1 MQRRMKFK
9 RMISH
14 KSWVGFIIKSV
25 VLLLLV
31 CITTL
36 FQQCSSPELK
46 KTRDTAFDSL
56 VVKLNLQLLTNADS
70 AVFSSKIL
78 NDYAI
83 VSNNENK
90 LFTSSYLRGKSL
102 ELADKIDSAVVYYN
116 KMLYFAT
123 QLNDTNKILRSYSAL
138 GNVFVK
144 LGSSDTVAFFYRK
157 GIELASLSKD
167 TLQLANFMTNMGL
180 YYVECNKIDSAMF
193 SYTMGLQFY
202 EKEGDSIEMAVL
214 YGNLGTLF
222 LAQNLPQKAILEH
235 YKSLAINQQLK
246 RMLEVGNDYNNLAL
260 AYKHINNDSVC
271 FYFQKAILIFSE
283 SGSVSNILMVK
294 FNYANY
300 LKRKGQTNEAENIYL
315 EVLNI
320 STKNN
325 ILKGRIYSLNMLAK
339 IQALK
344 NKLQNANNY
353 FDEALALAK
362 KNKLTKDIL
371 RLYNDKF
378 ESNLTLNNSKVAM
391 QYFTLWNQLN
401 DSLQTKSQ
409 KDAILKYYT
418 LYETKKKEFTITAL
432 EKENEINKTKSRFL
446 RYILILSLL
455 GVIVLLYLFWLYSK
469 NAKNKLIAQEFAIDN
484 QGLII
489 INKEQEIAISQQENI
504 ANRQIIV
511 SKLLLLSQHNE
522 FMSHILDR
530 LQVLNQKLSTKEEQ
544 SDFTDIL
551 NSLKSQ
557 LQTKK
562 WDEFQQQYMKAHED
576 FFVKLNEAHPNLT
589 VGENRLCAL
598 MRMNL
603 RGKEIADLTMQS
615 AQTVEVARYRLRT
628 KLGLQREENL
638 SAYLV
643 KF

>member
-1 MQRRMKFK
+1 MKFK

-25 VLLLLV
+25 GLLLLV

-78 NDYAI
+78 NDYA
-83 VSNNENK
+83 VASNNETK
-90 LFTSSYLRGKSL
+90 LFTSSYLQGKSL
-102 ELADKIDSAVVYYN
+102 ELAGKIDSAVVYYN

-157 GIELASLSKD
+157 GIELASFSKD

-246 RMLEVGNDYNNLAL
+246 RMLEVGNDYNNIAL
-260 AYKHINNDSVC
+260 AYKHINNDSVF

-300 LKRKGQTNEAENIYL
+300 LKRKGKTNEAENIYL

-504 ANRQIIV
+504 ANQQIIV

-530 LQVLNQKLSTKEEQ
+530 MQVLNQKLSTKEEQ